1 MMNRPDLNLEL
12 KPRLIPSILAG
23 FEAVANHVHLI
34 ILPILIDLFLWF
46 GPHLRV
52 KSLLQPMI
60 NGLVLPAEMA
70 NGSFEQIFSST
81 RELYLLLVERFNL
94 FSALRTLPV
103 GIPSLISN
111 ISPLTNPLGSPLLI
125 ETRDLSSALMIWL
138 VVGLVGLIVASFYI
152 NSICHVVSTDAAP
165 ATPGSIGWQTLQLL
179 YLTILCV
186 IFILVIVFPA
196 LVIVSFLSLLSPVI
210 GQIALF
216 VGGLILIWVV
226 TPMLFAPQA
235 IFMQHLPVLKALLSS
250 IRMVRFALPST
261 GLFFLTAIIIAQG
274 LDLLWQIPPENSWFT
289 LIGIAGHAL
298 VNTSLY
304 AAIFI
309 YYRDGFKWIQ
319 SIIIKNNLSQAVPS
333 ERPQDK

>member
-1 MMNRPDLNLEL
+1 MTNRPDLNLDL
-12 KPRLIPSILAG
+12 KPRVIPSILAG
-23 FEAVANHVHLI
+23 FEAVANHVYLI
-34 ILPILIDLFLWF
+34 ILPIVIDLFLWF

-52 KSLLQPMI
+52 KALLQPMI
-60 NGLVLPAEMA
+60 NGFTLPSEMA
-70 NGSFEQIFSST
+70 NGNFEQIFTST
-81 RELYLLLVERFNL
+81 RDLYSLLTERFNL

-111 ISPLTNPLGSPLLI
+111 ISPLANPLGSPLLI
-125 ETRDLSSALMIWL
+125 EARDISSAVMIWL
-138 VVGLVGLIVASFYI
+138 VIGLVGLIIASYFI
-152 NSICHVVSTDAAP
+152 NSICHVVSADAAP
-165 ATPGSIGWQTLQLL
+165 ITPGSIGWQTLQLL
-179 YLTILCV
+179 YLTIICV
-186 IFILVIVFPA
+186 LFLLLIIFPA
-196 LVIVSFLSLLSPVI
+196 LMLVSFLTLFSPVI

-216 VGGLILIWVV
+216 VGGLIIIWII
-226 TPMLFAPQA
+226 TPMLFTPQA

-261 GLFFLTAIIIAQG
+261 GLFFLIAIVIAQG
-274 LDLLWQIPPENSWFT
+274 LDLLWQIPPEKSWFT

-319 SIIIKNNLSQAVPS
+319 SIIIKNNLSQPAAP
-333 ERPQDK
+333 ERTKDQ